1 MMDDST
7 ILSIKD
13 YGRIVVKLKPLL
25 EQRGMTRNALA
36 RAINTRFEVVDKWYN
51 DQVEK
56 IDADVLARI
65 CFVLHCSVEAI
76 LEYQFE

>member
-25 EQRGMTRNALA
+25 EQRGKTRKALA
-36 RAINTRFEVVDKWYN
+36 RAKNTRFEVVDKWYN
-51 DQVEK
+51 DQV
-56 IDADVLARI
+56 
-65 CFVLHCSVEAI
+65 
-76 LEYQFE
+76 